1 MINNEIRETL
11 QKVCSALNKQ
21 RVEFMVVG
29 GVAVGYYGY
38 IRLSATKGHNQE
50 IKADLDFWYKPTNE
64 NYINLLRALEELG
77 VDTTDLKKVVFDP
90 NRTFL
95 KIPHKNFHTDF
106 LPKME
111 GLSSFLESRRKAELI
126 HIDGNDLYIIS
137 LNDLIRNKEKVNR
150 ESDKTDV
157 DVLAKKN
164 KGGLKS

>member
-1 MINNEIRETL
+1 M
-11 QKVCSALNKQ
+11 
-21 RVEFMVVG
+21 
-29 GVAVGYYGY
+29 
-38 IRLSATKGHNQE
+38 
-50 IKADLDFWYKPTNE
+50 
-64 NYINLLRALEELG
+64 RALEDLG
-77 VDTTDLKKVVFDP
+77 VVITELKKVVFDP

-137 LNDLIRNKEKVNR
+137 LNDLIRNKETVNR

-164 KGGLKS
+164 KGRLKS